1 MITSELQNRID
12 GMVKEVIPIY
22 TMKNPNPRTGRGDCP
37 LTKQYKELKKSRM
50 KNELIV
56 VIDKYHEKT
65 KDL

>member
-22 TMKNPNPRTGRGDCP
+22 TLKNPNPRTGRGDCP
-37 LTKQYKELKKSRM
+37 LTKRYKEAKKERM
-50 KNELIV
+50 RNELVAV
-56 VIDKYHEKT
+56 VTKFQNIT